1 MVKLAM
7 SWSREIHKLPLG
19 TRYIGLLPKGC
30 TLCHEGLKLVL
41 FITGL
46 CNRRCWYCPIS
57 DLRRGKDVIYANEV
71 RINDIRDIIP
81 HINLMEAKGT
91 GITGGEPLLVFDR
104 VIKVIEL
111 LKAEFGEEHHIHLY
125 TNGELL
131 SLNHA
136 CALKECG
143 LDELRI
149 HITSELSWKG
159 IKNAINA
166 GLNVGIE
173 IPVIPNNGLNYY
185 TNIIRR
191 AESMGIRFI
200 NLNELELSESNYMA
214 LRIRGLTPRD
224 DIPYA
229 VKGSEELALSIL
241 EWASR
246 NVHNINLHYCPA
258 RVKDAIQLKF
268 RLKRVSCKVAK
279 THEVVDD
286 DGLIVKGIL
295 ESNINLQT
303 LKGVLSR
310 TIGERNV
317 FVRNGK
323 TIEFNVNYLDKVID
337 LLNSF
342 PTILRN
348 TRVYIIRVHPIT
360 HMIFE
365 KIPVTVKR

>member
-57 DLRRGKDVIYANEV
+57 DR
-71 RINDIRDIIP
+71 
-81 HINLMEAKGT
+81 
-91 GITGGEPLLVFDR
+91 EPLLVFDR

-200 NLNELELSESNYMA
+200 NLNEQQLYGIKNSWPYSE
-214 LRIRGLTPRD
+214 R
-224 DIPYA
+224 
-229 VKGSEELALSIL
+229 
-241 EWASR
+241 
-246 NVHNINLHYCPA
+246 
-258 RVKDAIQLKF
+258 
-268 RLKRVSCKVAK
+268 
-279 THEVVDD
+279 
-286 DGLIVKGIL
+286 
-295 ESNINLQT
+295 
-303 LKGVLSR
+303 
-310 TIGERNV
+310 
-317 FVRNGK
+317 
-323 TIEFNVNYLDKVID
+323 
-337 LLNSF
+337 
-342 PTILRN
+342 
-348 TRVYIIRVHPIT
+348 
-360 HMIFE
+360 
-365 KIPVTVKR
+365 